1 MADNEIRRRTGG
13 RSAAV
18 RKAVLDAAMQL
29 LAEHNAGQLSIGAIA
44 RQAGVHETSIYRRW
58 GTVDAVV
65 LDTLLAS
72 SHEHLPI
79 PDTGCLR
86 DDLVTFMCGTADY
99 MTSPTGRVLVRGL
112 VSVENG
118 TELAAQRD
126 RFWQSRFETARVMIA
141 RAIARGELPQD
152 INPALIL
159 ELITAPVHFRIIS
172 LRVPLDE
179 HTARLIVDTV
189 LRSVAP
195 PIDRDIRY

>member
-13 RSAAV
+13 RSATV

-29 LAEHNAGQLSIGAIA
+29 LAEHNVGQLSIGAIA

-65 LDTLLAS
+65 LDALLAS

-99 MTSPTGRVLVRGL
+99 MTSPTGRMLVRGL
-112 VSVENG
+112 VSVEDG

-126 RFWQSRFETARVMIA
+126 HFWQSRFETARVMIE

-152 INPALIL
+152 ANPALLL

-172 LRVPLDE
+172 LRVSLDE
-179 HTARLIVDTV
+179 QTARLIVDTV
-189 LRSVAP
+189 LRGFSTTH
-195 PIDRDIRY
+195 